1 VGIGRNE
8 YIDIMNKCKAKK
20 LLWRVN
26 KAIVK
31 EHLPTD
37 PLPLDVQPWWI
48 VHVVN
53 LGAVPGRSPAG
64 SPESPTEGPPSPPQS
79 LRCMGLCC
87 FEIKVTDRTWCFNTP
102 QHDAS
107 LGPGTPSLP
116 AFRFCQVVFNT
127 PFL

>member
-1 VGIGRNE
+1 MREQAADIVKLVGIGRNE

-37 PLPLDVQPWWI
+37 PLDFDLQPWWI

-53 LGAVPGRSPAG
+53 LGKAKIPHPGEGRATWLNALIHHPRQG
-64 SPESPTEGPPSPPQS
+64 SPERPLVPNDGA
-79 LRCMGLCC
+79 C
-87 FEIKVTDRTWCFNTP
+87 RTTF
-102 QHDAS
+102 
-107 LGPGTPSLP
+107 
-116 AFRFCQVVFNT
+116 FRFLGFHAGGGG
-127 PFL
+127 